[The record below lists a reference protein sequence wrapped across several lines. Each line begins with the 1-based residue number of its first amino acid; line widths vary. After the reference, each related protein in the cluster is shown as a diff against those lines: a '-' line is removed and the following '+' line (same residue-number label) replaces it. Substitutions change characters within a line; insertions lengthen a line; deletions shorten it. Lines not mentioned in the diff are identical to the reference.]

1 MVLLYV
7 DSPLQPPCLSGRM
20 AVEESVRDGAC
31 IKQVLDGTQHG
42 SVVYRNSLS
51 GLTYLGIIGALQR
64 DHRCTAV
71 RQDQNEMQAAVTM
84 DLAENL
90 E

>member
-1 MVLLYV
+1 LTLLF
-7 DSPLQPPCLSGRM
+7 SRLAFKGRK

-31 IKQVLDGTQHG
+31 MKQVLDGTQHG
-42 SVVYRNSLS
+42 AVLFRNRLS
-51 GLTYLGIIGALQR
+51 GLIYWGIIGPLCGN
-64 DHRCTAV
+64 HGLTAV
-71 RQDQNEMQAAVTM
+71 RQDQDEVQAAVTM